1 MVTPG
6 STFHSHRQMTDRV
19 LTGVPASGVDAETGS
34 LLALMAGDPCHA
46 RDREVIVAA
55 IVAEA
60 RISGGRVNPNNL
72 RARLINPKTGALT
85 VTPMVIGAVIRSLS
99 VQHVLQI
106 AGWTECNTWA
116 GNGGKPQRV
125 WRLVALDRLAASA

>member
-1 MVTPG
+1 M
-6 STFHSHRQMTDRV
+6 SDRV
-19 LTGVPASGVDAETGS
+19 LTGVPASGVDAETAD
-34 LLALMAGDPCHA
+34 LLALMAGDPVHA

-60 RISGGRVNPNNL
+60 HSHLGRVNPNSL
-72 RARLINPKTGALT
+72 RERLINPKTGALT
-85 VTPMVIGAVIRSLS
+85 VTPVVIGAVIRSLA
-99 VQHVLQI
+99 VKGALRAI
-106 AGWTECNTWA
+106 GWTECTRVKG

>member
-1 MVTPG
+1 M
-6 STFHSHRQMTDRV
+6 SDRV
-19 LTGVPASGVDAETGS
+19 LTGVPASGVDAETAD
-34 LLALMAGDPCHA
+34 LLALMAGDPVHA

-60 RISGGRVNPNNL
+60 HSHLGRVNPNSL
-72 RARLINPKTGALT
+72 RDRLINPKTGALT
-85 VTPMVIGAVIRSLS
+85 VTPVVIGAVIRSLA
-99 VQHVLQI
+99 VKGALQT
-106 AGWTECNTWA
+106 AGWTECTHVKS

>member
-1 MVTPG
+1 V
-6 STFHSHRQMTDRV
+6 TDRV
-19 LTGVPASGVDAETGS
+19 LTGVPASGIDSDTAD
-34 LLALMAGDPCHA
+34 LLALIAGDPCHA

-60 RISGGRVNPNNL
+60 HSHLGRVNPNSL

-85 VTPMVIGAVIRSLS
+85 VTPMVIGAVIRSLA
-99 VQHVLQI
+99 VKGALQV
-106 AGWTECNTWA
+106 AGWTECTTWA